1 MFLLSYGKIKI
12 TKEWKQ
18 VLIKVLYED
27 KHIIAAEKPTG
38 VLSAPAPDGSE
49 YIGQLLSLE
58 RNIPEPYIIHRLD
71 RNVSGAMIL
80 AKRQEAAGKFSALIA
95 ERSFN
100 KEYLAVIHGVPK
112 ENCGILRDLLF
123 RDSSSNKT
131 YVTDKLRKGVKEA
144 SLEYT
149 VLGSAES
156 EDGTLSLVRIR
167 LHTGRT
173 HQIRAQFSSRQTPLF
188 GDGKYGSHTNR
199 GSIALHSARLSFMHP
214 FTKKNVDIISL
225 PSSDYPWSHFEEQIS
240 KELFNKAILSEASEK

>member
-1 MFLLSYGKIKI
+1 MIKI
-12 TKEWKQ
+12 
-18 VLIKVLYED
+18 LYQD
-27 KHIIAAEKPTG
+27 KYIIAAEKPVG
-38 VLSAPAPDGSE
+38 ILSAPAPDGGE
-49 YIGQLLSLE
+49 YIGRLLGLE

-80 AKRQEAAGKFSALIA
+80 AKRREAAGKFSALIA

-100 KEYLAVIHGVPK
+100 KEYLAVVHGVPK
-112 ENCGILRDLLF
+112 ESCGILKDLLF

-131 YVTDKLRKGVKEA
+131 YVTDKMRKGVKEA
-144 SLEYT
+144 SLEYK
-149 VLGSAES
+149 VLGSTPS
-156 EDGTLSLVRIR
+156 RDGILSLVHIR

-199 GSIALHSARLSFMHP
+199 GSIALHSARLSFVHP

-225 PSSDYPWSHFEEQIS
+225 PASDYPWSLFDTQIS
-240 KELFNKAILSEASEK
+240 KVLFDMAILSATSEK

>member
-1 MFLLSYGKIKI
+1 M
-12 TKEWKQ
+12 
-18 VLIKVLYED
+18 IKVLYED

-38 VLSAPAPDGSE
+38 VLSAPAPDGGE
-49 YIGQLLSLE
+49 YIGQLLGLE
-58 RNIPEPYIIHRLD
+58 RSIPEPYIIHRLD

-100 KEYLAVIHGVPK
+100 KEYLAVVHGVPK
-112 ENCGILRDLLF
+112 ENCGILKDLLF

-156 EDGTLSLVRIR
+156 EDGILSLVRIR

-199 GSIALHSARLSFMHP
+199 GSIALRSARLSFVHP
-214 FTKKNVDIISL
+214 FTKKDIDIISL
-225 PSSDYPWSHFEEQIS
+225 PSSDYPWSLFEKQIS
-240 KELFNKAILSEASEK
+240 GEIFKLPIVTDFTQNQI